1 MSAETL
7 LDTPTGIPDS
17 DTQNPFGALYERAAR
32 DQWVP
37 DGPLDWSQPL
47 DIDPRLKKAWSRA
60 VDVVYALEFVG
71 LDVVARMSAP
81 ITARL
86 DDPHVRLYLGVQV
99 ADESRHVSVL
109 ERYLTEHLDARSEMK
124 QLARFYAYFANPAI
138 FRTEGWFFST
148 LFSEN
153 TASQFMKMVGEVE
166 GVDSLGRELFKKFH
180 KDEGR
185 HLRFLHLALP
195 AVARTMTRPAKAYVL
210 AQQKA
215 LFTFAFSGIKGVA
228 WYCKELGMDGNEL
241 IDRIVH
247 ALEIQYKQM
256 GIDEYVRVTDT
267 LPSRRAIAEAVERS

>member
-1 MSAETL
+1 MSAETF
-7 LDTPTGIPDS
+7 LDTPQESAPPDE
-17 DTQNPFGALYERAAR
+17 NPFQNLYQRAAR

-37 DGPLDWSQPL
+37 EGPLDWSRRP
-47 DIDPRLKKAWSRA
+47 DGDPHFAKAWARA

-86 DDPHVRLYLGVQV
+86 DDPHVRLYLGVQI
-99 ADESRHVSVL
+99 ADEARHVSVL
-109 ERYLTEHLDARSEMK
+109 ERYLTDHLGARSEMK
-124 QLARFYAYFANPAI
+124 TLAKFYAYFANPAI
-138 FRTEGWFFST
+138 YRTEGWFFST

-153 TASQFMKMVGEVE
+153 TASQFMKMTGELE
-166 GVDSLGRELFKKFH
+166 GVDSLGRDMFRKFH

-215 LFTFAFSGIKGVA
+215 LFKFAFGGIKGVA
-228 WYCKELGMDGNEL
+228 WYCKELGMDGDEL

-247 ALEIQYKQM
+247 ALETQYKQM
-256 GIDEYVRVTDT
+256 GIDEYVKVTDT
-267 LPSRRAIAEAVERS
+267 LPTRRELQEAAEA

>member
-1 MSAETL
+1 MPVEGS
-7 LDTPTGIPDS
+7 
-17 DTQNPFGALYERAAR
+17 PFQSLYERATR
-32 DQWVP
+32 DQWTP
-37 DGPLDWSQPL
+37 EGPLDWSQPV
-47 DIDPRLKKAWSRA
+47 DIDPRLKTAWSRA

-71 LDVVARMSAP
+71 LDVVARMAAP

-86 DDPHVRLYLGVQV
+86 DDEHVRLYLGVQI

-109 ERYLTEHLDARSEMK
+109 ERYLTRHLGATSEMK
-124 QLARFYAYFANPAI
+124 TLAKFYAYFANPAI
-138 FRTEGWFFST
+138 YRTEGWFFAT

-166 GVDSLGRELFKKFH
+166 GVDSLGRDMFKKFH

-195 AVARTMTRPAKAYVL
+195 AVARTMTRPAKVYVR

-215 LFTFAFSGIKGVA
+215 LFTFAFSGIKGIA
-228 WYCKELGMDGNEL
+228 WYCKELGMDGDEL

-247 ALEIQYKQM
+247 ALELQYRQM
-256 GIDEYVRVTDT
+256 GIDEYVKVTDT
-267 LPSRRAIAEAVERS
+267 LPSRREIAAAIDV

>member
-1 MSAETL
+1 MSAEL
-7 LDTPTGIPDS
+7 FLDTPPASDEPD
-17 DTQNPFGALYERAAR
+17 DDPFLSLYERAAR
-32 DQWVP
+32 DQWTP
-37 DGPLDWSQPL
+37 EGPLDWGQP
-47 DIDPRLKKAWSRA
+47 DDGDPRLKKAWARA

-71 LDVVARMSAP
+71 LDVVARMSGP

-86 DDPHVRLYLGVQV
+86 DDPNVRLYLGVQV

-109 ERYLTEHLDARSEMK
+109 ERYLTEHLGARSEMK

-138 FRTEGWFFST
+138 YRTEGWFFTT

-166 GVDSLGRELFKKFH
+166 GVDSLGRDMFKKFH

-195 AVARTMTRPAKAYVL
+195 AVARTMSRPAKAYVL

-215 LFTFAFSGIKGVA
+215 LFKFAFGGIKGIA
-228 WYCKELGMDGNEL
+228 WYCEELGMDGDEL

-247 ALEIQYKQM
+247 ALELQYRQM
-256 GIDEYVRVTDT
+256 GLDQYIRVSDT
-267 LPSRRAIAEAVERS
+267 LPTRREIQQAAEA